1 MERKALAATVSRLLD
16 YDRRLDSVQLLAG
29 RNSGGRSLV
38 LLACRYD
45 GGPTRETYPD
55 NVFLLTNKYYLG
67 YILLLTI
74 TEALVLVHWLL
85 SRKIRTSGG
94 GTARSAS

>member
-1 MERKALAATVSRLLD
+1 MIADSIVSK
-16 YDRRLDSVQLLAG
+16 LLAG

-74 TEALVLVHWLL
+74 TEALVSCSL
-85 SRKIRTSGG
+85 
-94 GTARSAS
+94 ASEQKDQNKRWRNSPVCL